1 LFLFLDLCVHAL
13 VLPFI
18 VTLVLHMRSPS
29 CSIAWFPSIVLVGFS
44 SG

>member
-1 LFLFLDLCVHAL
+1 VHAL

-44 SG
+44 SS